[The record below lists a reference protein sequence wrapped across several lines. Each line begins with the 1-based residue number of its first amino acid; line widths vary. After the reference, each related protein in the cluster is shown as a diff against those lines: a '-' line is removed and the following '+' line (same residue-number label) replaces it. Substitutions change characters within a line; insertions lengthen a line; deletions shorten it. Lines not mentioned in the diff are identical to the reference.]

1 MTSTVILKRGKNNGI
16 ADMFLEDHFEG
27 DVSQN

>member
-1 MTSTVILKRGKNNGI
+1 MKSSVQH
-16 ADMFLEDHFEG
+16 ESFEG